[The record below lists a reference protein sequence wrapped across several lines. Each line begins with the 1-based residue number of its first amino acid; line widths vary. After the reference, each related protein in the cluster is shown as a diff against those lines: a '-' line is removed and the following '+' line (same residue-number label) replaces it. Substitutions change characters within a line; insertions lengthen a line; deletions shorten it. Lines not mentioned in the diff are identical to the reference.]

1 MCRKNEVGPYFYYV
15 IHCAKIRN
23 SVHGEVFEV
32 YIMKYANLC
41 KVWSFKDSQNLL
53 RMFNL
58 HQIFAI
64 RHQMILMIV

>member
-23 SVHGEVFEV
+23 SVHGEAFEV
-32 YIMKYANLC
+32 HHEIC
-41 KVWSFKDSQNLL
+41 QFIKVWNFKDSQNLL

-58 HQIFAI
+58 HPIFAI
-64 RHQMILMIV
+64 RHQMILMTV